1 MCCYGVSSDTKN
13 KNNKKLFISP
23 FFGPLKKIML
33 TPKKLFFFLYTIS
46 LL

>member
-13 KNNKKLFISP
+13 KNSKKLFIIP

-33 TPKKLFFFLYTIS
+33 TPKKKIFFLV
-46 LL
+46 

>member
-33 TPKKLFFFLYTIS
+33 RPKKLFFFLVYY
-46 LL
+46 